1 MTKIMYRRLHMK
13 FTSHHSYMINNM
25 ICVNFL
31 RFNATSI
38 HFKIGCWHHNNH
50 MKATVTLV
58 NAPPLPNTGQLR
70 HHNRRWCCSIVP
82 SRSICSMSKWS
93 LHSWLTLL
101 GIHSCWNTFQIAPLS
116 ARAMGFTMHAQGD
129 RCMSP
134 CSRVCHSLVQPN
146 VATWC
151 GMSDVNFDTVMS
163 RKIRKLAWI
172 QDVGTWN
179 SSMVPWSQQ
188 KHNHGRQAR

>member
-13 FTSHHSYMINNM
+13 FTSHHSYMINNI

-101 GIHSCWNTFQIAPLS
+101 GIHSCWNTYSNCPAVCPS
-116 ARAMGFTMHAQGD
+116 DGFHYACTRRSMHV
-129 RCMSP
+129 S
-134 CSRVCHSLVQPN
+134 VQQSMQLFGSTQCCN
-146 VATWC
+146 VMWHEWC
-151 GMSDVNFDTVMS
+151 
-163 RKIRKLAWI
+163 
-172 QDVGTWN
+172 
-179 SSMVPWSQQ
+179 
-188 KHNHGRQAR
+188 